1 MADILLTCNA
11 DEFDTALNLVENIQD
26 QLGIYDVTLYVEDD
40 GYDEKFDAQ
49 IEESTV
55 LLVFKFGE
63 SSISAWVT
71 IKGINME
78 DSNYEQSPFP
88 ESIDF
93 SCVDKGIGIF
103 ENILYEDFGLNLAQ
117 QETHIPLPYAEME
130 LHWDKIK
137 HEKEHYQRFQNSCFP
152 PGFTERRSWAF
163 WRVVSLSQVK
173 HSKKKRYC
181 NCGNGSP
188 RICFQATPLMSVLVV
203 VW

>member
-1 MADILLTCNA
+1 MQCLGDVRSTILIQKRPITNNKNYPQFQFQFTKRKITTDRHTANMADILLTCNA

-130 LHWDKIK
+130 LH
-137 HEKEHYQRFQNSCFP
+137 
-152 PGFTERRSWAF
+152 
-163 WRVVSLSQVK
+163 
-173 HSKKKRYC
+173 
-181 NCGNGSP
+181 
-188 RICFQATPLMSVLVV
+188 
-203 VW
+203 